1 MDPAS
6 LPVAWA
12 NYLSI
17 AGFGFLLILVWLIPK
32 RAILTDAASP
42 SRWRDIRVWAT
53 GLIVLQITLYLTFT

>member
-17 AGFGFLLILVWLIPK
+17 AGFALLLLLVWLIPK
-32 RAILTDAASP
+32 RVIMTEAASS

-53 GLIVLQITLYLTFT
+53 GLILLQITLYMTFT